1 MAEPPVY
8 FAFTGG
14 RQIGPLKFAEM
25 ADLAVRG
32 ALQPE
37 DLAWKS
43 GTPEWVPASQ
53 LLAFPKPRGTPS
65 SPETPAFP
73 PPGAEAPAPQP
84 LEFPTP
90 RRTSASREMPA
101 FPPPGV
107 EDVAD
112 GPAPVV
118 PVMPVV
124 PVVPARPAA
133 PAPLRAAVPASPPG
147 KWPQVSM
154 TKGTDDPGLAL
165 EETGAEKGPGKTA
178 LAEAGKA
185 PARAPLRL
193 AALLPIRRLNDA
205 AVLGSPVTW
214 SLILF
219 GIGPLLVSAVAEDPL
234 LRIRLLDFGCGA
246 LWIAFFYWAYPT
258 EAATTRTILA
268 VFFGS
273 VLFAFLYFGLL
284 EGWPPISSLAAAS
297 ADTGFGTRLVAAL
310 AGTALVQELGK
321 VALLVLIARALG
333 ELNEFGDGLFFGL
346 IAGAGF
352 GLCASLI
359 RSWSF
364 GIPDEKLLRS
374 VAEAPIAALYAAFL
388 GAAVQALTLP
398 FLHAVWSAI
407 AGGFVASGLP
417 SQGRPGAPGQI
428 VLGLFFAVG
437 FHALYEALAT
447 PGTAFFAVLVAASA
461 LALFLALRR
470 ESEEQPILTA
480 LR

>member
-14 RQIGPLKFAEM
+14 RQIGPLQFAEL
-25 ADLAVRG
+25 ADLAARG
-32 ALQPE
+32 VLLPE

-53 LLAFPKPRGTPS
+53 LLAFPKLRGAS
-65 SPETPAFP
+65 S
-73 PPGAEAPAPQP
+73 
-84 LEFPTP
+84 
-90 RRTSASREMPA
+90 SREMPA
-101 FPPPGV
+101 FPSPGAEVPASQLLEFPKAKGSSSSREMPAFQPPGA

-112 GPAPVV
+112 RLAPVAPVV
-118 PVMPVV
+118 SE
-124 PVVPARPAA
+124 RPAA
-133 PAPLRAAVPASPPG
+133 PAPLRGAGPASPPG
-147 KWPQVSM
+147 KWPRVTM
-154 TKGTDDPGLAL
+154 TKGSDDPGLAL
-165 EETGAEKGPGKTA
+165 EETGAGKGSREAA
-178 LAEAGKA
+178 LAEAEEA
-185 PARAPLRL
+185 PAQAPSRL

-214 SLILF
+214 SLVFF
-219 GIGPLLVSAVAEDPL
+219 GVGPLLISAVAEDPL
-234 LRIRLLDFGCGA
+234 LRIRLFGFGCGA
-246 LWIAFFYWAYPT
+246 LWIAFFYWAYRT
-258 EAATTRTILA
+258 EAATTRVILA

-284 EGWPPISSLAAAS
+284 EGWPPLSSLQAAS
-297 ADTGFGTRLVAAL
+297 VDAGFGVRFLAAL

-352 GLCASLI
+352 GLCASVV

-364 GIPDEKLLRS
+364 GIPDEQLLRAA
-374 VAEAPIAALYAAFL
+374 AEAPVAALYAAFL

-398 FLHAVWSAI
+398 FLHGVWSAI
-407 AGGFVASGLP
+407 AGGFVARGLP
-417 SQGRPGAPGQI
+417 SQGRPAAPWRI
-428 VLGLFFAVG
+428 VLGLVLAVVS
-437 FHALYEALAT
+437 HALYEALAT
-447 PGTAFFAVLVAASA
+447 RATAFFSVLVAAMA